1 MGTGKTGAM
10 MPAFLV
16 WQIESLSFFNHVAI
30 GPQTAE
36 QFIALRTIACLQ
48 SDSLLTLHNWEAVR
62 NTLIANI
69 NHINA
74 HLRDNAKHAHQLTG
88 PVGQARMN
96 HKVASSCRQT
106 MLNKAT
112 HEINIDIPPGQWH
125 QN

>member
-16 WQIESLSFFNHVAI
+16 WLIESLSFFNQVAI

-69 NHINA
+69 NHINT
-74 HLRDNAKHAHQLTG
+74 HLRDNAEHAHQLTDLCSFFWSRAESEPEHILSRRISFFRRPRG
-88 PVGQARMN
+88 LDPDGV
-96 HKVASSCRQT
+96 
-106 MLNKAT
+106 
-112 HEINIDIPPGQWH
+112 
-125 QN
+125 